1 MKLPLALL
9 LSLLS
14 SQLIITSVSANPG
27 QNVTKTKIAN
37 SISGGDNPDPLER
50 IRNGGDTDDDITLGY
65 ADRGANGNAGSDRI
79 IGNRRDN
86 LLNGGVGNDTINAH
100 EGNDTIHIGEGSDR
114 IDGGEGIDTVVYQ
127 NKSSQNRNFQKVGKI
142 LIVDYADNLTNVEFI
157 QFSDIRIST
166 ETLKVV
172 PILKGKQEIKVKE
185 GNSVLTTIQY
195 KI

>member
-65 ADRGANGNAGSDRI
+65 ADRGAN
-79 IGNRRDN
+79 
-86 LLNGGVGNDTINAH
+86 
-100 EGNDTIHIGEGSDR
+100 
-114 IDGGEGIDTVVYQ
+114 
-127 NKSSQNRNFQKVGKI
+127 
-142 LIVDYADNLTNVEFI
+142 
-157 QFSDIRIST
+157 
-166 ETLKVV
+166 
-172 PILKGKQEIKVKE
+172 
-185 GNSVLTTIQY
+185 
-195 KI
+195 